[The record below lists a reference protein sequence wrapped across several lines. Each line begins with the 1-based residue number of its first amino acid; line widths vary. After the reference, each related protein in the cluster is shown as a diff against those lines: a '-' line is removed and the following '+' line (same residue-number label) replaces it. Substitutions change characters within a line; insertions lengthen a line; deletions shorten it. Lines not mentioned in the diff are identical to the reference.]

1 METAD
6 NSKAMEEMMALE
18 DGLEG
23 EITEEM
29 MTLRDRFEREI
40 SKGTSH

>member
-1 METAD
+1 
-6 NSKAMEEMMALE
+6 MALK

-29 MTLRDRFEREI
+29 MTLRDIFEGDI
-40 SKGTSH
+40 GKGTSH